1 MVRLESLKKS
11 NQFKKVLREKKVHS
25 EYFSI
30 FAAKNKFPIG
40 EVAIN
45 IGEREDAPRF
55 GTNFTGD
62 YKIIRAMLLSLC

>member
-1 MVRLESLKKS
+1 ML
-11 NQFKKVLREKKVHS
+11 
-25 EYFSI
+25 

-45 IGEREDAPRF
+45 IREREDEPRF
-55 GTNFTGD
+55 STNFSGD